1 MKTYQTKIL
10 KRGAIVLTKMFRNHC
25 FIIFKGECVTEII
38 ILLIDQT
45 SIPTQLF
52 CLDLQL
58 KELGNIVNYCK
69 REDWE
74 DVSQG

>member
-1 MKTYQTKIL
+1 ML
-10 KRGAIVLTKMFRNHC
+10 RNDG
-25 FIIFKGECVTEII
+25 FIIFISECVTEII

>member
-1 MKTYQTKIL
+1 MKTYQTKIM
-10 KRGAIVLTKMFRNHC
+10 KRGANTLTEMFRNHC
-25 FIIFKGECVTEII
+25 LILFISECVTEII